1 MKTNKLLYFDKYG
14 ILRFDLGG
22 KILLL
27 FLTEITAIWV
37 AFIILANWN
46 YFNDT
51 NYGLT
56 ILSSDVIFLSVTLSS
71 IFFKNKYLKIYHTEI
86 IKQLCN
92 LLFFAI
98 VFLIIYFYK
107 PQDIDDRREGK
118 ENLYFY
124 TNPVTMT
131 YVFILVYMVCFY
143 IIFNDS
149 K

>member
-37 AFIILANWN
+37 AFIILANWD

-51 NYGLT
+51 DYGLA

-107 PQDIDDRREGK
+107 PRDIDDRRRGK
-118 ENLYFY
+118 QNLYFY

-131 YVFILVYMVCFY
+131 YIFILVYMVCFY

>member
-1 MKTNKLLYFDKYG
+1 MKNDKLLYFDKYG

-27 FLTEITAIWV
+27 FLTEITAVWV

-51 NYGLT
+51 DEGMA
-56 ILSSDVIFLSVTLSS
+56 ILSSDVIFLSITLSS
-71 IFFKNKYLKIYHTEI
+71 IFFKNKYLRIYHTEI

-92 LLFFAI
+92 LLFFSI
-98 VFLIIYFYK
+98 VFLVIYFYK
-107 PQDIDDRREGK
+107 PADIDDKRKGK

-131 YVFILVYMVCFY
+131 YIFILVYMVCFY
-143 IIFNDS
+143 ILFNS
-149 K
+149 TK